1 MLALLWRI
9 GQEAERARLALENA
23 REPRAIET
31 AKDAV
36 KTITLKRLELGRYI
50 MAAKMKQSVRG
61 MRERR

>member
-23 REPRAIET
+23 REPMAIET
-31 AKDAV
+31 ARDAV
-36 KTITLKRLELGRYI
+36 ETITLKRLELGRYI
-50 MAAKMKQSVRG
+50 LATKMKNATRG